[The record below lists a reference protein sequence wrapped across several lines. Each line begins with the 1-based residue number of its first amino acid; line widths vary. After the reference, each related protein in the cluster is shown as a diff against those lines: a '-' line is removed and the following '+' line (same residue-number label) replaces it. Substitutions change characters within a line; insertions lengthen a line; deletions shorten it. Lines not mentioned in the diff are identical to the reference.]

1 MSRKGVEYVESL
13 DSRQQNLS
21 SFVTLSSNFYYLNVK
36 SRLFAFVHGYLLYAF
51 IFNSSHTDL
60 ISLISRHGEPWKE
73 FRSRVQKP
81 VLQPK
86 TVRKYITPIEVV
98 TEDFITR

>member
-1 MSRKGVEYVESL
+1 MKKVSREKSQELLSL
-13 DSRQQNLS
+13 VILS
-21 SFVTLSSNFYYLNVK
+21 STFYYASNISIKKPGDL
-36 SRLFAFVHGYLLYAF
+36 YLLYPF
-51 IFNSSHTDL
+51 ILNSLHTNL
-60 ISLISRHGEPWKE
+60 ISLIRHGESWKE
-73 FRSRVQKP
+73 FRKRVQKP